1 MIGVVQKTKI
11 VGAYMV
17 YEIVVGRSESDRQK
31 YGLDGTI
38 LIGKH
43 YVRMGDVESLSNR
56 VLLDVN
62 HSQVIFICGKRGSG
76 KSYTLGAIAEGIA
89 VLPPKERSR
98 ISAIILD
105 TMGIFWTMKY
115 PNLHD
120 KQLLREWGLSGDG
133 LDVVIFTPAGY
144 FTAYREKGI
153 PTDYAFSL
161 LASELSAGDWC
172 MAFDVSPTS
181 AVGVLIERVVN
192 ELTERG
198 GAFGLEELIAATV
211 KSGDAQAQ
219 AVVNRFENAKTWGLF
234 NERGTPLLDLI
245 RPGQIAIL
253 DVSCYAGGSGSWNI
267 RALVIGIIA
276 QKMFLHRMGSRK
288 DEEYHQLQKEVL
300 YTQPDASEEEP
311 LIWLL
316 IDEAHEFL
324 PREGKV
330 ASSDALITVLR
341 EGRQPGL
348 SLVLATQQPGKIHT
362 DVMTQSNIVIAHR
375 ITAKLDTDA
384 LGTLTQSYMRGDL
397 DTFLNQ
403 LPRVKGAAIVLDDAN
418 EKIIPIRVRPRQTWH
433 GGSDPEMLKKE

>member
-1 MIGVVQKTKI
+1 M
-11 VGAYMV
+11 A
-17 YEIVVGRSESDRQK
+17 YEIVVGRSESDRHK
-31 YGLDGTI
+31 YGLDGTV
-38 LIGKH
+38 LLGKH
-43 YVRMGDVESLSNR
+43 YVRMGETESLSNQ
-56 VLLDVN
+56 VFLDVN

-89 VLPPKERSR
+89 LLPPQERKR

-120 KQLLREWGLSGDG
+120 KQLLREWGLTGDG
-133 LDVVIFTPAGY
+133 LDVVVFTPTGY
-144 FTAYREKGI
+144 FNEYKEKGI
-153 PTDYAFSL
+153 PTDFAFSMI
-161 LASELSAGDWC
+161 ASELSAADWC
-172 MAFDVSPTS
+172 MAFEVSPTS
-181 AVGVLIERVVN
+181 PVGVLIERVVTDLR
-192 ELTERG
+192 ETRESYT
-198 GAFGLEELIAATV
+198 LEDLI
-211 KSGDAQAQ
+211 Q
-219 AVVNRFENAKTWGLF
+219 AVEKTKDSQTQAAINRFANAKTWGLF
-234 NERGTPLLDLI
+234 SDRGTPILDLI

-267 RALVIGIIA
+267 RSLVIGIIA
-276 QKMFLHRMGSRK
+276 QKMFLHRMGTRK

-300 YTQPDASEEEP
+300 YTQPESNEEEP

-330 ASSDALITVLR
+330 ASSDALITILR

-362 DVMTQSNIVIAHR
+362 DVMTQSNIVISHR
-375 ITAKLDTDA
+375 ITAKLDTEA

-397 DTFLNQ
+397 DKFLGE

-418 EKIIPIRVRPRQTWH
+418 EKLFPIRVRPRQTWH

>member
-1 MIGVVQKTKI
+1 
-11 VGAYMV
+11 
-17 YEIVVGRSESDRQK
+17 
-31 YGLDGTI
+31 
-38 LIGKH
+38 
-43 YVRMGDVESLSNR
+43 
-56 VLLDVN
+56 VN

-89 VLPPKERSR
+89 ILPPLQRKR

-120 KQLLREWGLSGDG
+120 KQLLREWGLSGEG
-133 LDVVIFTPAGY
+133 LDIVIFTPAGY
-144 FTAYREKGI
+144 FQEYRDKGI
-153 PTDYAFSL
+153 PTDFAFSM
-161 LASELSAGDWC
+161 LASELTAGDWC
-172 MAFDVSPTS
+172 MAFEVAPTS
-181 AVGVLIERVVN
+181 PVGVLIESVVTRLK
-192 ELTERG
+192 EERET
-198 GAFGLEELIAATV
+198 FVIDDIIAALT
-211 KSGDAQAQ
+211 KTKDAQTQ
-219 AVVNRFENAKTWGLF
+219 AAINRFENAKAWGLF
-234 NERGTPLLDLI
+234 SDRGTPLLDLI

-267 RALVIGIIA
+267 RSLVIGIVA
-276 QKMFLHRMGSRK
+276 QKMFLHRMGTRK

-300 YTQPDASEEEP
+300 YTQPDSNEEEP

-330 ASSDALITVLR
+330 ASSDALITILR

-362 DVMTQSNIVIAHR
+362 DVMTQANIVISHR

-397 DTFLNQ
+397 DKFLGE

-418 EKIIPIRVRPRQTWH
+418 EKLFPIRVRPRQTWH

>member
-1 MIGVVQKTKI
+1 M
-11 VGAYMV
+11 A
-17 YEIVVGRSESDRQK
+17 YEIVVGRSEADRHK
-31 YGLDGTI
+31 YGLDGTV

-43 YVRMGDVESLSNR
+43 YVRMGETESLSNQ
-56 VLLDVN
+56 VFLDVN

-89 VLPPKERSR
+89 VLPPLERKR

-120 KQLLREWGLSGDG
+120 RQLLREWGLTGDG

-144 FTAYREKGI
+144 FQAYRDKGI
-153 PTDYAFSL
+153 PTDYAFSM

-172 MAFDVSPTS
+172 MAFEVSPTS
-181 AVGVLIERVVN
+181 AVGVLIESVINR
-192 ELTERG
+192 LK
-198 GAFGLEELIAATV
+198 EEKGSFSIDDVIASAT
-211 KSGDAQAQ
+211 KTKDPQAQ

-234 NERGTPLLDLI
+234 SEEGTPLLDLI

-267 RALVIGIIA
+267 RSLVIGIIA
-276 QKMFLHRMGSRK
+276 QKLFLHRMGTRK

-300 YTQPDASEEEP
+300 YTQPDSNEEEP

-330 ASSDALITVLR
+330 ASSDALITILR

-375 ITAKLDTDA
+375 VTAKLDTDA

-397 DTFLNQ
+397 DTFLGE

-418 EKIIPIRVRPRQTWH
+418 EKLFPIRVRPRQTWH

>member
-1 MIGVVQKTKI
+1 MT
-11 VGAYMV
+11 
-17 YEIVVGRSESDRQK
+17 YEIVVGRNETDRKK
-31 YGLDGTI
+31 YGLDGTV
-38 LIGKH
+38 LLGKH
-43 YVRMGDVESLSNR
+43 YVRMGETESLSNS
-56 VLLDVN
+56 VYLDVN

-89 VLPPKERSR
+89 ILPPLQRKR

-120 KQLLREWGLSGDG
+120 KQLLREWGLPGDG
-133 LDVVIFTPAGY
+133 LDVVIFTPIGY
-144 FTAYREKGI
+144 FNTYRDKGI

-172 MAFDVSPTS
+172 MAFEVSPTS
-181 AVGVLIERVVN
+181 PVGVLIERVIT
-192 ELTERG
+192 ELHEQKETYV
-198 GAFGLEELIAATV
+198 LDDIVAAV
-211 KSGDAQAQ
+211 KKTNDPQTQA
-219 AVVNRFENAKTWGLF
+219 AINRFENAKTWGLF
-234 NERGTPLLDLI
+234 SDRGTPLLDLI

-267 RALVIGIIA
+267 RTLVIGIVA
-276 QKMFLHRMGSRK
+276 QKMFLHRMGTRK

-300 YTQPDASEEEP
+300 YTQPDSVEEEP

-324 PREGKV
+324 PRDGKV
-330 ASSDALITVLR
+330 ASSDALITILR

-362 DVMTQSNIVIAHR
+362 DVMTQANIVISHR

-397 DTFLNQ
+397 DKFLNE

-418 EKIIPIRVRPRQTWH
+418 EKLFPIRVRPRQTWH